1 MENRKG
7 YIYVREN
14 ETTKIHNVLKIGK
27 TGNIVNR
34 GSAYHTYEICPG
46 NFIKVIEIPLVKMD
60 TIEKMI
66 LKYFKHLNVMK
77 GAGKEYFK
85 KEVLGQIIPYLN
97 TMSIVYRELTC
108 EEVKKLERKI
118 YIKKLV
124 LENVFQQPQK
134 IKEIKMPRKDQF
146 EIIEKVISHFSRERK
161 GFLILPCG
169 VGKTLISLWIMQ
181 RMKWSK
187 ILVGVPSC
195 NLLIQW
201 KNTFEE
207 LNYFKNGFKIV
218 LIQQGVSETDIANI
232 STHKKV
238 IVITTYQSCN
248 KLLAQKFDVKICDE
262 MHHLTSK
269 DSTFS
274 LQEERKTNLKFLV
287 IETTFQLGLTATPR
301 IVKEDL
307 QQQQQ
312 QQQHHAIANDTI
324 ESFGEAIV
332 ERGLR
337 SAIDLKTICDYR
349 INIYS
354 TNSTHLKIF
363 EAFNVDDEKD
373 QRLFLTA
380 YGMLHL
386 ILIGKCS
393 NWLVCAN
400 TIEACR
406 NLKTYVYQLL
416 LEKTFAC
423 LKDEIYVDV
432 FTSDLRADI
441 QKTIL
446 QKFENSEK
454 GILINVQCLAEGYSF
469 TGLHGVAIAEPIHSK
484 IRATQFLTRNL
495 RLLPSE
501 PDKIGTMFIP
511 HIEPDEDEDYET
523 KKKAAFQTIRDVLDS
538 LGEEEK
544 AIYGRLVVSSFKTII
559 EDIDQNQDIKFEK
572 VKKIVKE
579 KEVFTSSTLELTEA
593 YIENI
598 KKFRLKEY
606 TSRGL
611 ITYSK
616 MKFKLKEKKITSV
629 PEYLKLCETDSQF
642 PENPREVFQETFK
655 SWMDYLSIE
664 ELSFYTLEE
673 CRKKITDLMRLSPHN
688 EEFEDLMLLND
699 YFQLLLNLS
708 QIDDKI
714 PSTIELVNDLYKI
727 SSLYEFFI
735 A

>member
-14 ETTKIHNVLKIGK
+14 ETTKLHNVLKIGK

-66 LKYFKHLNVMK
+66 LKYFKHFNVMK

-85 KEVLGQIIPYLN
+85 KEVLDQIIPYLK

-134 IKEIKMPRKDQF
+134 IKDIKMPRKDQF

-195 NLLIQW
+195 NLLVQW

-207 LNYFKNGFKIV
+207 LNYFKDGFKIV

-232 STHKKV
+232 STHKRV

-312 QQQHHAIANDTI
+312 QHHAIANDTI

-363 EAFNVDDEKD
+363 EDFNVYDEKD

-386 ILIGKCS
+386 ILIGKCP

-423 LKDEIYVDV
+423 LKDEIYVNV

-523 KKKAAFQTIRDVLDS
+523 KKKAAFETIRDVLDS

-559 EDIDQNQDIKFEK
+559 EDIDQNQDKTIEK
-572 VKKIVKE
+572 VKKI
-579 KEVFTSSTLELTEA
+579 KEVFPSSTLELTEELTEA

-664 ELSFYTLEE
+664 EISFYTLEE
-673 CRKKITDLMRLSPHN
+673 CRKKITDLMRWNTELKKLKLKNKLAEILS
-688 EEFEDLMLLND
+688 
-699 YFQLLLNLS
+699 S
-708 QIDDKI
+708 VSKTDDKI
-714 PSTIELVNDLYKI
+714 PSTIELIVDLYRV
-727 SSLYEFFI
+727 STLNDFFI